1 MLGIVSFLMIVSLGW
16 FTYQNYERERDLME
30 NNLLQDAE
38 FIKTSLRAKLLMGIG
53 GNLHQL
59 QEYVDNIK
67 AAHFVKNILIYDENG
82 NKLIS
87 DEDYKITEQF
97 ENKKIEKDS
106 EDNYVFTLRTVIKV
120 HYDIIS
126 GERLDNSNEEI
137 KYITVLKLYAN
148 DYYEAQIE
156 DVRRAMGTG
165 LLLLVLALASVFFI
179 FVIRRYYSVNV
190 NLQNVRDYISNVVQS
205 MPSGLISLD
214 KTGKIETIN
223 RIAGKL
229 LDLNEKDVVGKIIHE
244 VLPNCK
250 LDLLTRNSD
259 KNFEQNI
266 ECHLNNGNLI
276 PLNIIASRVNDEDGN
291 GIGTVLIFTDLRELK
306 SLEKAVERSEKL
318 ASMGKMAAGIAHEI
332 RNPLSSI
339 KGLAQYLRNKFEEN
353 SESREYATVMINEVD
368 RLNRIIQDML
378 NFAKPNA
385 PILTS
390 ENIKEVIL
398 HSLKLVESELNS
410 KEITIVHVDDGEEKI
425 ALADKD
431 LLTQV
436 FLNLFINSIDAMDK
450 NGTLQISLSE
460 ENRYIIVE
468 LIDNGGGIKEENIP
482 KIFDPFFTLKQNG
495 NGLGLAIVYNIIE
508 NHNGEITVSSK
519 LNKGTTIKIKLPTGS

>member
-1 MLGIVSFLMIVSLGW
+1 
-16 FTYQNYERERDLME
+16 
-30 NNLLQDAE
+30 
-38 FIKTSLRAKLLMGIG
+38 
-53 GNLHQL
+53 
-59 QEYVDNIK
+59 
-67 AAHFVKNILIYDENG
+67 
-82 NKLIS
+82 
-87 DEDYKITEQF
+87 
-97 ENKKIEKDS
+97 
-106 EDNYVFTLRTVIKV
+106 
-120 HYDIIS
+120 
-126 GERLDNSNEEI
+126 
-137 KYITVLKLYAN
+137 
-148 DYYEAQIE
+148 
-156 DVRRAMGTG
+156 
-165 LLLLVLALASVFFI
+165 
-179 FVIRRYYSVNV
+179 
-190 NLQNVRDYISNVVQS
+190 
-205 MPSGLISLD
+205 
-214 KTGKIETIN
+214 
-223 RIAGKL
+223 
-229 LDLNEKDVVGKIIHE
+229 
-244 VLPNCK
+244 
-250 LDLLTRNSD
+250 
-259 KNFEQNI
+259 
-266 ECHLNNGNLI
+266 
-276 PLNIIASRVNDEDGN
+276 
-291 GIGTVLIFTDLRELK
+291 
-306 SLEKAVERSEKL
+306 LEKAVERSEKL